1 MTKTNRQ
8 ASTIHLSLEKK
19 KKATSFLSLD
29 KTSLPCVV
37 ANPPSPFQ
45 THPTPTSPKTNIFA
59 QPTHRILPPLTTDHP
74 TPPSR
79 P

>member
-19 KKATSFLSLD
+19 KKATSFL
-29 KTSLPCVV
+29 PCVV

-45 THPTPTSPKTNIFA
+45 THPTPTPPKTNIFA